1 MFETTSAS
9 IVGGTLPATAF
20 PAGSGRIPLHDVDE
34 FGPIAG
40 AAPDGAALGGG
51 APLAI
56 EEPWLFGDQSYAAL
70 RYVPRE
76 LPLAPLR
83 LR

>member
-51 APLAI
+51 QSLVI
-56 EEPWLFGDQSYAAL
+56 EEPWLFGDQGHLPL
-70 RYVPRE
+70 RYVPPE
-76 LPLAPLR
+76 LCL
-83 LR
+83 

>member
-9 IVGGTLPATAF
+9 IVGGALPPTAF
-20 PAGSGRIPLHDVDE
+20 PAVSGRIPLHDVDE

-51 APLAI
+51 GPLLI
-56 EEPWLFGDQSYAAL
+56 EEPWLFGDQGHLAL
-70 RYVPRE
+70 LYVPPE
-76 LPLAPLR
+76 LAL
-83 LR
+83 